1 MPLIFEIVFVL
12 EFALELK
19 KILKNVM
26 HKKIMYIFVLRFNHQ
41 FKEVPLLEGFREA
54 MKNSQLYKGSLN
66 TIIMKLLEEQGR
78 MYGYEITQK
87 VKEITKGE
95 LNITEGA
102 LYPALHKLEAE
113 GLLDV
118 EVEKV
123 DNRLRKYYKLTEKG
137 TTETVNRLAELEE
150 FIKNMQTIVNP
161 KLSY

>member
-1 MPLIFEIVFVL
+1 MLCIRKLCIFVFEI
-12 EFALELK
+12 LK
-19 KILKNVM
+19 
-26 HKKIMYIFVLRFNHQ
+26 
-41 FKEVPLLEGFREA
+41 E

-66 TIIMKLLEEQGR
+66 TIIMKLLEEKGR

-102 LYPALHKLEAE
+102 LYPALHKLEAD

>member
-1 MPLIFEIVFVL
+1 MFV
-12 EFALELK
+12 ES
-19 KILKNVM
+19 N
-26 HKKIMYIFVLRFNHQ
+26 FNI
-41 FKEVPLLEGFREA
+41 

-66 TIIMKLLEEQGR
+66 TIIMKLLEENGR

-113 GLLDV
+113 DLLDV

-137 TTETVNRLAELEE
+137 TKETVNRLSELEE

>member
-1 MPLIFEIVFVL
+1 VKRKQLPLIFDFVLVL
-12 EFALELK
+12 EFK

-26 HKKIMYIFVLRFNHQ
+26 HKKIMYIFVIQ
-41 FKEVPLLEGFREA
+41 FRL

-102 LYPALHKLEAE
+102 LYPALHKLEAD

>member
-1 MPLIFEIVFVL
+1 M
-12 EFALELK
+12 
-19 KILKNVM
+19 
-26 HKKIMYIFVLRFNHQ
+26 
-41 FKEVPLLEGFREA
+41 EGFREA

-66 TIIMKLLEEQGR
+66 TIIMRLLEEQGR

-137 TTETVNRLAELEE
+137 TPETVNRLAELEE